1 MDPSKST
8 QGVGDASGSA
18 ASGTGYQYA
27 LVVGNDAPDR
37 AWVEGILMRGGLE
50 VAACTEAEL
59 LGMADVVPPQIVI
72 LDDSSAREE
81 RMATFANLR
90 AHPPLAGIPIVVLA
104 YDADID
110 SFSAAITRG
119 AAAYLVKPVAA
130 EEVVAVSHKISG
142 WLSSADRTE
151 KRRRLRRPLL
161 LRVDVEVKARKLT
174 LVGQIVDVSG
184 TGCRIELDQALDKG
198 EAVRITLYG
207 LEGSTNLTLGGEV
220 RWHRV
225 APDGTHAIGAK
236 FTGTAAILA
245 GRMLGTVP
253 GP

>member
-1 MDPSKST
+1 MSDT
-8 QGVGDASGSA
+8 GS
-18 ASGTGYQYA
+18 SHTGYQYC
-27 LVVGNDAPDR
+27 LVVGDDAPDR
-37 AWVEGILMRGGLE
+37 AWVEGILLRGGLE

-59 LGMADVVPPQIVI
+59 LAMPDIVPPQIVI
-72 LDDSSAREE
+72 LDDASAREE

-90 AHPPLAGIPIVVLA
+90 AHAPLAGIPIVVLA

-110 SFSAAITRG
+110 SFSTAITRG

-130 EEVVAVSHKISG
+130 EEVVAVAHKISG

-161 LRVDVEVKARKLT
+161 LRVDVEVKARQLT
-174 LVGQIVDVSG
+174 VPGQIVDVSG
-184 TGCRIELDQALDKG
+184 SGCRVELNEPLEKG
-198 EAVRITLYG
+198 EVVRLTLYG

-220 RWHRV
+220 RWHRQG
-225 APDGTHAIGAK
+225 PDGTHLIGAK
-236 FTGTAAILA
+236 FTGTAAVLA

-253 GP
+253 ER

>member
-1 MDPSKST
+1 LGEEPVSDT
-8 QGVGDASGSA
+8 GS
-18 ASGTGYQYA
+18 SRTGYQYC
-27 LVVGNDAPDR
+27 LVVGDDAPDR
-37 AWVEGILMRGGLE
+37 AWVEGILLRGGLE

-59 LGMADVVPPQIVI
+59 LAMPDIVPPQIVI
-72 LDDSSAREE
+72 LDDASAREE

-90 AHPPLAGIPIVVLA
+90 AHAPLAGIPIVVLA

-110 SFSAAITRG
+110 SFSTAITRG

-130 EEVVAVSHKISG
+130 EEVVAVAHKISG

-161 LRVDVEVKARKLT
+161 LRVDVEVKARQLT
-174 LVGQIVDVSG
+174 VPGQIVDVSG
-184 TGCRIELDQALDKG
+184 SGCRVELNEPLEKG
-198 EAVRITLYG
+198 EVVRLTLYG

-220 RWHRV
+220 RWHRQG
-225 APDGTHAIGAK
+225 PDGTHLIGAK
-236 FTGTAAILA
+236 FTGTSAVLA

-253 GP
+253 ER

>member
-1 MDPSKST
+1 MSETST
-8 QGVGDASGSA
+8 A
-18 ASGTGYQYA
+18 GTRYQYA

-59 LGMADVVPPQIVI
+59 LAMPDIVPPQIII
-72 LDDSSAREE
+72 LDDASAREE

-90 AHPPLAGIPIVVLA
+90 AHPPLTGVPIVVLA

-110 SFSAAITRG
+110 SFSAAVTRG
-119 AAAYLVKPVAA
+119 AAAYLVKPVPA
-130 EEVVAVSHKISG
+130 EEVVAVAHKMSG
-142 WLSSADRTE
+142 WLSSSDRTE

-161 LRVDVEVKARKLT
+161 LRVDVEVRARQLT
-174 LVGQIVDVSG
+174 VPGQIVDVSG
-184 TGCRIELDQALDKG
+184 TGCRVELKEPLEKG
-198 EAVRITLYG
+198 ETVRITLYG

-220 RWHRV
+220 RWHRQ
-225 APDGTHAIGAK
+225 APDGTHVIGAK
-236 FTGTAAILA
+236 FTGTAAVLA

-253 GP
+253 DRL

>member
-1 MDPSKST
+1 LSDST
-8 QGVGDASGSA
+8 SR
-18 ASGTGYQYA
+18 GTGYQYT
-27 LVVGNDAPDR
+27 LVVGHDAPDR

-59 LGMADVVPPQIVI
+59 LAMPDIVPPQLVI

-81 RMATFANLR
+81 RMASFANVR
-90 AHPPLAGIPIVVLA
+90 AHPPLAGIPIIVLA

-110 SFSAAITRG
+110 SFSAAVTRG
-119 AAAYLVKPVAA
+119 AAAYLVKPVPA
-130 EEVVAVSHKISG
+130 EEVVAVAHKVSG
-142 WLSSADRTE
+142 WLSSSDRTE

-161 LRVDVEVKARKLT
+161 LRVDVEVRARQLT
-174 LVGQIVDVSG
+174 VPGQIVDVSG
-184 TGCRIELDQALDKG
+184 TGCRVELKEPLEKG
-198 EAVRITLYG
+198 EVVRVTLYG

-225 APDGTHAIGAK
+225 APDGTHVVGAK
-236 FTGTAAILA
+236 FTGTAAVLA

-253 GP
+253 DRL